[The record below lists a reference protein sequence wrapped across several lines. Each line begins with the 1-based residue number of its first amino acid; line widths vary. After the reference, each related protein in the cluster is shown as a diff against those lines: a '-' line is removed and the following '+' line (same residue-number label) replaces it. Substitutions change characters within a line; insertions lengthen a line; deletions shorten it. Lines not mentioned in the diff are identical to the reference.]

1 MKGEESEG
9 RAMRRLTVFNAMSLD
24 GFIADSTGDMSWAHR
39 QDQEWDSFVRGNANG
54 EGVLVFGR
62 KTYDM
67 MAGYWPTPM
76 AAENAP
82 AVRKRMNELQKIVFS
97 QTMEK
102 ALWQNTT
109 LLKGHLEEEVQ
120 RLKQQPGPDLVILGG
135 ASIVAQLS
143 DARLI
148 DEYQVALAPIL
159 LGGGR
164 SMFAAIREKLALRL
178 AGTLSFGNGT
188 VFLTYHRA

>member
-1 MKGEESEG
+1 M
-9 RAMRRLTVFNAMSLD
+9 A
-24 GFIADSTGDMSWAHR
+24 
-39 QDQEWDSFVRGNANG
+39 RGCWC
-54 EGVLVFGR
+54 L
-62 KTYDM
+62 
-67 MAGYWPTPM
+67 
-76 AAENAP
+76 AA
-82 AVRKRMNELQKIVFS
+82 RMNELQKIVFS

>member
-1 MKGEESEG
+1 
-9 RAMRRLTVFNAMSLD
+9 MRTLTVFNAMSLD
-24 GFIADSTGDMSWAHR
+24 GFIAASTGDMSWAHQSDR
-39 QDQEWDSFVRGNANG
+39 EWNSFVRGNASG
-54 EGVLVFGR
+54 QGVLVFGR

-82 AVRKRMNELQKIVFS
+82 VVAKRMNELQKIVFS
-97 QTMEK
+97 RTMEK

-109 LLKGHLEEEVQ
+109 LLKGHLGTEVK
-120 RLKQQPGPDLVILGG
+120 RLKQQPGPDLVILGS
-135 ASIVAQLS
+135 ASIVTQLS

-159 LGGGR
+159 LGAGR

-178 AGTLSFGNGT
+178 AGTRSFRNRT

>member
-1 MKGEESEG
+1 VRK
-9 RAMRRLTVFNAMSLD
+9 LTVFNTMSLD
-24 GFIADSTGDMSWAHR
+24 GFIADSKGEVSWAHQ
-39 QDQEWDSFVRGNANG
+39 QDPEWNSFVRANASG
-54 EGVLVFGR
+54 EAVLVFGR

-76 AAENAP
+76 AAQNAP
-82 AVRKRMNELQKIVFS
+82 VVAKRMNELRKMVFS
-97 QTMEK
+97 QSMKK

-109 LLKGHLEEEVQ
+109 LLKGDPGEEMK
-120 RLKQQPGPDLVILGG
+120 RLKQQPGPDLVILGS

-148 DEYQVALAPIL
+148 DEYQVALAPVL

-164 SMFAAIREKLALRL
+164 SMFTAIREKLALRL
-178 AGTLSFGNGT
+178 AGTRSFQNGT

>member
-1 MKGEESEG
+1 
-9 RAMRRLTVFNAMSLD
+9 MRRLTVFNAMSLD
-24 GFIADSTGDMSWAHR
+24 GFIADSTGDMSWAHQ
-39 QDQEWDSFVRGNANG
+39 QDQEWNSFVAGNASG

-67 MAGYWPTPM
+67 MAGYWPTPL

-82 AVRKRMNELQKIVFS
+82 VVAKRMNELQKIVFS
-97 QTMEK
+97 RTMEK

-109 LLKGHLEEEVQ
+109 LLKGDLGAEVK
-120 RLKQQPGPDLVILGG
+120 RLKQQPGPDLVILGS
-135 ASIVAQLS
+135 ASIVTQLS

-159 LGGGR
+159 LGAGR

-178 AGTLSFGNGT
+178 AGTRSFRNGT

>member
-1 MKGEESEG
+1 
-9 RAMRRLTVFNAMSLD
+9 MRRLTVFNAMSLD
-24 GFIADSTGDMSWAHR
+24 GFIADSTGDMSWAHQ
-39 QDQEWDSFVRGNANG
+39 QDQEWNSFVAGNASG

-62 KTYDM
+62 KTYEM

-82 AVRKRMNELQKIVFS
+82 VVARRMNELQKIVFS

-109 LLKGHLEEEVQ
+109 LLRGDLGPEVK
-120 RLKQQPGPDLVILGG
+120 RLKRQPGPDLVILGS
-135 ASIVAQLS
+135 ASIVTQLS

-159 LGGGR
+159 LGAGK

-178 AGTLSFGNGT
+178 AATRSFRNGT

>member
-1 MKGEESEG
+1 
-9 RAMRRLTVFNAMSLD
+9 MRRLTVFNAMSLD
-24 GFIADSTGDMSWAHR
+24 GFIADSTGDMSLAHQSDR
-39 QDQEWDSFVRGNANG
+39 EWNSFVRGNASG
-54 EGVLVFGR
+54 QGVLVFGR

-82 AVRKRMNELQKIVFS
+82 VVAKRMNELQKIVFS
-97 QTMEK
+97 GTMEK
-102 ALWQNTT
+102 ALWHNTT
-109 LLKGHLEEEVQ
+109 LLRGPLGEEVK
-120 RLKQQPGPDLVILGG
+120 RLKQQPGPDLVILGS
-135 ASIVAQLS
+135 ASIVTQLS

-148 DEYQVALAPIL
+148 DQYQVALAPIL

-178 AGTLSFGNGT
+178 AGARSFRNGT